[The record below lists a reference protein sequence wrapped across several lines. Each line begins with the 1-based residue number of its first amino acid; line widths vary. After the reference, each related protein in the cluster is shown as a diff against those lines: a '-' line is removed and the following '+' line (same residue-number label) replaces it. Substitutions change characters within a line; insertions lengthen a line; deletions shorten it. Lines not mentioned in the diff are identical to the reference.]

1 MTGDAYSRLGD
12 KFSQA
17 IEIISIILETA
28 NRTGRVVDTL
38 HSPAFDFLRPVGN
51 KTCASAI

>member
-17 IEIISIILETA
+17 IEIISIILETT
-28 NRTGRVVDTL
+28 NRTGRVVDIL